1 MYAIEE
7 FVGAIKH
14 CLQCNFC
21 LSACPIYREELV
33 EIYAP
38 RGRLNLVEAILVE
51 KMVAPSEKA
60 RQRLDRCLLCASC
73 ARVCP
78 GGIPLDDVFLA
89 ARVELSKKLRA
100 GLTER
105 FVVRQVLN
113 RRVTSSLLKRSFSL
127 ARRLGLAALE
137 TPQIASP
144 SFTRRAPREAVP
156 RGRVTSR
163 VAYFVG
169 CGTEYLFP
177 DTGEALLQVLPDHGI
192 AVVVPEGQTCC
203 GLPALALGDLD
214 AAREAVEAFLA
225 VFAALEVDAVI
236 TDCTSC
242 GHMLRQKALHVL
254 PPDDPR
260 LKQLRTLSD
269 KIFEVTEFLEKL
281 GVQRKHPL
289 PDVKVTYHV
298 PCHREW
304 SEGVVAAPRRLLAQA
319 AGVRWVEMREPESC
333 CGAGGHF
340 FLRHRELAEKIRRRK
355 IEDILATKADVV
367 VTQCPACRYYLQ
379 QALVEEGGMRV
390 LHPVSLLAGM
400 AGAIT

>member
-1 MYAIEE
+1 MYAIDD
-7 FVGAIKH
+7 FVGAIRH

-33 EIYAP
+33 EAHAP
-38 RGRLNLVEAILVE
+38 RGRLNLVEAALVDQ
-51 KMVAPSEKA
+51 KVAPNEKV
-60 RQRLDRCLLCASC
+60 RRRLDRCLLCASC

-89 ARVELSKKLRA
+89 ARVELSRKLGT
-100 GLTER
+100 GLTAR

-113 RRVTSSLLKRSFSL
+113 RRVTSSLLKRSLSL
-127 ARRLGLAALE
+127 VRRLGLA
-137 TPQIASP
+137 PSDIPRVAST
-144 SFTRRAPREAVP
+144 SFTARAPREAAP
-156 RGRVTSR
+156 RGPTAAR

-177 DTGEALLQVLPDHGI
+177 DTGEALLRVLPDHGI

-214 AAREAVEAFLA
+214 AAREAVQVFLA
-225 VFAALEVDAVI
+225 VFAALEVDAVV

-242 GHMLRQKALHVL
+242 GHMLRQKATSVL

-260 LKQLRTLSD
+260 LQQLRALSE
-269 KIFEVTEFLEKL
+269 KIFEVTEFLERL

-298 PCHREW
+298 PCHRGW
-304 SEGVVAAPRRLLAQA
+304 SEGVAAAPRRLLAQA
-319 AGVRWVEMREPESC
+319 AGVRWTEMREPESC
-333 CGAGGHF
+333 CGAGGYF
-340 FLRHRELAEKIRRRK
+340 FLRHRDVAEKIRRRK
-355 IEDILATKADVV
+355 SEDILATKADVV

-379 QALVEEGGMRV
+379 QALADEGPRV
-390 LHPVSLLAGM
+390 LHPVALLAGM
-400 AGAIT
+400 GP